1 MASNLRSAIEQIVAA
16 LNQQAGRWCLR
27 DEVEADQPFV
37 DALYTAIRWEELAP
51 VPWPVLPL
59 TITTV
64 ARVR

>member
-37 DALYTAIRWEELAP
+37 DALYTAIRWG
-51 VPWPVLPL
+51 
-59 TITTV
+59 
-64 ARVR
+64 